1 MPSSAEYRAKA
12 ADLSAMAITELDPK
26 VRALLEQLAA
36 DYLRLAEHKA
46 AGLTIDISFPAPAT
60 DPGPQETKH

>member
-12 ADLSAMAITELDPK
+12 ADLLAMAVTESDPK

-46 AGLTIDISFPAPAT
+46 AGLTIDINLPKP

>member
-1 MPSSAEYRAKA
+1 MPSSVECRAKA
-12 ADLSAMAITELDPK
+12 ADLSAMAIKERDPK
-26 VRALLEQLAA
+26 VRAQLEQLAA

-46 AGLTIDISFPAPAT
+46 AGLTMDISLPESEA